1 VSLFIDFIFCLKAI
15 PAVKVKGFPVFF
27 VYLNNVPKINFMSK
41 FLVFQDE
48 IFNSKTLLLYRTRNS
63 EK

>member
-1 VSLFIDFIFCLKAI
+1 VSLSNDFVFCLKAI

-41 FLVFQDE
+41 FLLFQSE
-48 IFNSKTLLLYRTRNS
+48 IFDGNP
-63 EK
+63 